1 MWRPMLREDI
11 PSVVFVSGGIWGANY
26 YESKEIFLNKLK
38 YFPAGCK
45 MYGDSGY
52 VFSHPWTLH
61 SPPNLDEPLILT
73 YHIHDIALL
82 PSVRNKGLCT
92 EVVEEIL
99 MNHPIVTL
107 VAANNTESFWK
118 RFGFVEQSLVSYGT
132 YMKRCM

>member
-1 MWRPMLREDI
+1 
-11 PSVVFVSGGIWGANY
+11 
-26 YESKEIFLNKLK
+26 
-38 YFPAGCK
+38 